1 MITKLQ
7 AKAKSDPISNYMSKS
22 KGIVQRSCSDCPK
35 KRRLLKRRAVRQA
48 GPAAVPPI
56 VHEVLRSPGRPLDA
70 ATRGLMESRFS
81 HDFSRVRPQT
91 VPQAASLTIGPAND
105 RYEQEAD
112 RVANSVMQSTPSQ
125 KASANPRYDFS
136 HVRVHDDA
144 RSAESAQA
152 MSASA
157 YTVGNNIVFG
167 ESQYSPGVTAGQRLL
182 AHELTHVVQ
191 QGSRV
196 HNSIQCLTKEEKKQD
211 LKSDR
216 LKSDSRLQKAFDND
230 PSMKIQETS
239 EGVKTLQRA
248 LKDLGYLM
256 PISFRKTGDAD
267 GIFGDET
274 RSTVKHFQSDND
286 LDVDGVAGRET
297 LGGLDR
303 LYNRTPGGGPGTQ
316 AEPRSAPDIIDLK
329 TLRPGLTNPNWW
341 VEPKALVMPIVF
353 GDVVPSMPYTSMP
366 SFMRTID
373 LKGEVAAEV
382 KLLSEGDATD
392 PCRSGEISTQY
403 LAKWKLKGYSLGER
417 MSIMSEIS
425 GSVKAPAGCS
435 HLPEW
440 EMATTLFNYDVIP
453 RAVQFTVKPVL
464 TFGDEF
470 KFGVAAEAEF
480 KPWGGAKNILGQI
493 TLSGG
498 LDAKSQIFGETGLFS
513 PFNLNA
519 ILKASYN
526 FTAF

>member
-1 MITKLQ
+1 
-7 AKAKSDPISNYMSKS
+7 MSQS
-22 KGIVQRSCSDCPK
+22 E
-35 KRRLLKRRAVRQA
+35 
-48 GPAAVPPI
+48 PAAVPPI

-70 ATRGLMESRFS
+70 ATRSFMESRFS
-81 HDFSRVRPQT
+81 HDFSQMRPHAA
-91 VPQAASLTIGPAND
+91 PQAAGLAIGPAD
-105 RYEQEAD
+105 DSYEQEAD
-112 RVANSVMQSTPSQ
+112 RVADSIMQSKPSQ
-125 KASANPRYDFS
+125 EASANPQYDFS
-136 HVRVHDDA
+136 HVRVHDGA
-144 RSAESAQA
+144 RAAESARA
-152 MSASA
+152 MRASA

-167 ESQYSPGVTAGQRLL
+167 EGQYSPGVTAGQRLL
-182 AHELTHVVQ
+182 AHELTHVAQ
-191 QGSRV
+191 QGEGV
-196 HNSIQCLTKEEKKQD
+196 NNSIQCLTKEEKKQD

-274 RSTVKHFQSDND
+274 RSTVKQFQSDND

-303 LYNRTPGGGPGTQ
+303 LYNKTPGGGPGTL
-316 AEPRSAPDIIDLK
+316 AEPRKAPYVIDLK
-329 TLRPGLTNPNWW
+329 TLRPGLTNPNWL

-353 GDVVPSMPYTSMP
+353 GNVVPSMPYTSLP

-373 LKGEVAAEV
+373 LEGKVEAEV
-382 KLLSEGDATD
+382 KLSSEGNTTD

-403 LAKWKLKGYSLGER
+403 LAKWNLKGHSPGER
-417 MSIMSEIS
+417 MSIMSRIS
-425 GSVKAPAGCS
+425 GSIKAPAGCS

-440 EMATTLFNYDVIP
+440 EMATDLFNYDVIP

-480 KPWGGAKNILGQI
+480 QPWGGAKNILGQI

-519 ILKASYN
+519 ILKASYD